1 MDLDKIKKTVNDT
14 TEQAK
19 GSLNAENLSRFSLK
33 NKVLLGGG
41 AITALVL
48 AFSVLSGGA
57 PSVSLD
63 DIKKPFPP
71 DGSVKEQCTAV
82 SMTDYTFWRLMK
94 DKTESKEDII
104 AAYASVA
111 ETFDQSKVQ
120 SMNELEK
127 RYWNTVRPMKRNVE
141 KIYSQKVKEK
151 RVNYDMYLKMI
162 DHCIENHSKK

>member
-1 MDLDKIKKTVNDT
+1 MDLDKVKNTINSEGLNKLSLKKKTI
-14 TEQAK
+14 
-19 GSLNAENLSRFSLK
+19 
-33 NKVLLGGG
+33 LGGG
-41 AITALVL
+41 AVTALIM
-48 AFSVLSGGA
+48 AFSVLSGGT

-63 DIKKPFPP
+63 DIKTPFPF

-94 DKTESKEDII
+94 DKKESKEDII

-141 KIYSQKVKEK
+141 KIYSQKVKDK
-151 RVNYDMYLKMI
+151 RVNYDLYLKKI
-162 DHCIENHSKK
+162 DFCIKEHTQK